1 MKPKDIQAIEKLV
14 QSTLGFDAARGDVVT
29 VTARPF
35 TDTTPPE
42 QPWYEIDVQ
51 DNTWIPDVAK
61 IGAAL
66 AVFALVF
73 FMVLRPFMKKA
84 MEVPAHTPSIPGALG
99 QPILLNPGYDAAME
113 AIRKKRRTRGSAEE
127 RRGGQ
132 ECVS

>member
-1 MKPKDIQAIEKLV
+1 MGQVKRVSAAIVLRENGKGMKPKDIQAIEKLV

-51 DNTWIPDVAK
+51 ENTWIPDVAK

-73 FMVLRPFMKKA
+73 FLVLRTIGRA
-84 MEVPAHTPSIPGALG
+84 SS
-99 QPILLNPGYDAAME
+99 
-113 AIRKKRRTRGSAEE
+113 RE
-127 RRGGQ
+127 RV
-132 ECVS
+132 CTY

>member
-1 MKPKDIQAIEKLV
+1 MKPKDMQAIEKRG
-14 QSTLGFDAARGDVVT
+14 QSTRGLDAARGDVVT

-51 DNTWIPDVAK
+51 ENTWIPDVAK

-73 FMVLRPFMKKA
+73 FMVLRPLMKKA
-84 MEVPAHTPSIPGALG
+84 MEVPAPTPPLPGALG
-99 QPILLNPGYDAAME
+99 QPIQQIGRWSCRASGCPH
-113 AIRKKRRTRGSAEE
+113 
-127 RRGGQ
+127 
-132 ECVS
+132 V